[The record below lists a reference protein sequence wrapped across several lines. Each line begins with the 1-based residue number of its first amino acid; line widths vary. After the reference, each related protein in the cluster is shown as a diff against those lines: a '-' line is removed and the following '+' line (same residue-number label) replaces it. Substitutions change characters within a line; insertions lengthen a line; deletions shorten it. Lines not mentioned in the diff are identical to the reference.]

1 LWKEVA
7 ALHLAA
13 CLSNPVKI
21 YGLRE
26 EFAMVPGI
34 NGAALVIL
42 SALAVYFDL
51 VRHKIPNFLTFPAM
65 LLGLL
70 YHALGGGWSGLRFAL
85 AGLLLG
91 VALLLIPFAMGGMGG
106 GDVKFLAA
114 VGALQGAGFVLA
126 AALLAALIG
135 GAAALLSLLLRRR
148 LWITLRRM
156 ILALLHRFFTFLAAR
171 LPLSSLH
178 RLAQR
183 LAPPPAER
191 AGEKLYLPYG
201 VPLALGALLTL
212 SGLVQKY
219 IPGLITWL

>member
-1 LWKEVA
+1 MSLGV
-7 ALHLAA
+7 
-13 CLSNPVKI
+13 
-21 YGLRE
+21 
-26 EFAMVPGI
+26 

-70 YHALGGGWSGLRFAL
+70 YHALSGGWSGLWFSL

-91 VALLLIPFAMGGMGG
+91 AALLLVPFTLGGMGA

-114 VGALQGAGFVLA
+114 VGALQGAGFVA
-126 AALLAALIG
+126 AATLLAALIG
-135 GAAALLSLLLRRR
+135 GAAALLSLLRRRR

-156 ILALLHRFFTFLAAR
+156 VLALLHRFFNFLAAR
-171 LPLSSLH
+171 LPLPLLH
-178 RLAQR
+178 RLAR
-183 LAPPPAER
+183 RTIPPPPEAE
-191 AGEKLYLPYG
+191 AGGEKLYLPYG
-201 VPLALGALLTL
+201 VPIALGALLLL

-219 IPGLITWL
+219 LPSLFPWL